1 MTMPVLL
8 GKKVLA
14 LIFGHLNPK
23 RVSLNCLLSMSFMRS
38 FTLGFC
44 HGYLNGRC
52 SLQQILMI
60 TLETMFLW
68 MLVGFRR
75 AYFSK
80 IVLLFTL
87 SKQVFRVVLHVILLI
102 RNYTKISES
111 SYISDIFAG
120 LELTVIG
127 AVFAAAVL

>member
-1 MTMPVLL
+1 
-8 GKKVLA
+8 
-14 LIFGHLNPK
+14 
-23 RVSLNCLLSMSFMRS
+23 
-38 FTLGFC
+38 
-44 HGYLNGRC
+44 
-52 SLQQILMI
+52 
-60 TLETMFLW
+60 MFLW

-87 SKQVFRVVLHVILLI
+87 SKQVFRVILHVVLLI